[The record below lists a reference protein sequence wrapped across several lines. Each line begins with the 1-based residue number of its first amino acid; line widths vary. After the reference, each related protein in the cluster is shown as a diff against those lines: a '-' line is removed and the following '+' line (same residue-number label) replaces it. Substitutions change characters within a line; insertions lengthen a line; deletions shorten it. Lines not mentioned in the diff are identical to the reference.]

1 MRNKKTGL
9 PLQSKTEKI
18 MNLSNEKKL
27 ELAAQLAVMDSIE
40 KGHTNVNELTEYVKS
55 PEFEKA
61 LRGYYDQMGN
71 W

>member
-1 MRNKKTGL
+1 
-9 PLQSKTEKI
+9 